1 MIPLFFITLK
11 IFVVMLAITLCII
24 IHGLIYIY
32 IYLEKKKLF
41 YEYSIGIKYFFNFYI
56 IFFLIIF
63 LILTCNRI
71 KIIKTFFFSKIFFS
85 KKIML

>member
-24 IHGLIYIY
+24 IHRLIYIY
-32 IYLEKKKLF
+32 IFRKKKLF

>member
-32 IYLEKKKLF
+32 IYLEKKN
-41 YEYSIGIKYFFNFYI
+41 FFMNI
-56 IFFLIIF
+56 Q
-63 LILTCNRI
+63 
-71 KIIKTFFFSKIFFS
+71 
-85 KKIML
+85 

>member
-32 IYLEKKKLF
+32 IFRKKKLF
-41 YEYSIGIKYFFNFYI
+41 YEYSIGIKYFFNYFFNFDMHLHKNYKN
-56 IFFLIIF
+56 IFFF
-63 LILTCNRI
+63 
-71 KIIKTFFFSKIFFS
+71 
-85 KKIML
+85 